1 MSVDANGNVG
11 IGTTPDTSY
20 SGATTNTSDDR
31 LKHNEK
37 PITNALDII
46 DKLEPKQYFKTKE
59 MYDASHHFELD
70 ASGNPLD
77 ASGNALNKGEDY
89 HIENGLIAQDL
100 LKIPELS
107 FVVSGGDIKKEIPVY
122 EKDASGIVLDESGN
136 RAINKSKFTLT
147 SDDEIAIYTD
157 IYEEDPSGNRVYK
170 DSVYKR
176 DGSGNYALDTS
187 GEKIV
192 DLVNEEG
199 YTLDKE
205 GNVLNNTGSMILDSE
220 GNVLDAFG
228 NKNQL
233 DVRIEIEPR
242 SYGVDYTSLMVLN
255 MKALDELIL
264 QLTELESREERGR

>member
-1 MSVDANGNVG
+1 
-11 IGTTPDTSY
+11 
-20 SGATTNTSDDR
+20 
-31 LKHNEK
+31 
-37 PITNALDII
+37 
-46 DKLEPKQYFKTKE
+46 
-59 MYDASHHFELD
+59 MYDVSHHFELD

-77 ASGNALNKGEDY
+77 ASGNPLNKGEDY

-107 FVVSGGDIKKEIPVY
+107 FVVSGGDKEVEIPVY

-147 SDDEIAIYTD
+147 SDDEIAIYTE

-170 DSVYKR
+170 DSVYKK
-176 DGSGNYALDTS
+176 DASGNYALDTS

-192 DLVNEEG
+192 LLTNEEG
-199 YTLDKE
+199 YKLDKE

-220 GNVLDAFG
+220 GNVLDASG
-228 NKNQL
+228 NKNQV

-242 SYGVDYTSLMVLN
+242 LYGVDYTSLMVLK
-255 MKALDELIL
+255 MKAIKEFESR
-264 QLTELESREERGR
+264 LTALESRIS